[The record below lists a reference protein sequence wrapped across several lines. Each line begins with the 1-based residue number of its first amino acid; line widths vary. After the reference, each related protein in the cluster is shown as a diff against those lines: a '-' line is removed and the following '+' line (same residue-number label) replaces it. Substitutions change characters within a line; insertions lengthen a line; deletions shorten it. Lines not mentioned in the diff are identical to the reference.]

1 MGPSQFADMVYAK
14 VRSDVPVGE
23 AGSVQISSDLEKE
36 LAEAVILAEDYLLPQ
51 PLSMAEAVAAVVR
64 KSFEYTNISPKL
76 KYVVPYL
83 RNAKAA
89 YRVVGY
95 LAYQVAAR
103 QGENLA
109 SWALE
114 LTACLGRER
123 KEALERN
130 ETRPLWQLLVCLNQ
144 VSRVQLTYSDRDYL
158 LSALHDMQSFL
169 REHPHIDPGGECKW
183 KIGNMI

>member
-1 MGPSQFADMVYAK
+1 MSIYDLWAPLNLQTWCTLRFDPMYL
-14 VRSDVPVGE
+14 VGE

-64 KSFEYTNISPKL
+64 KSFEHTNILPKL
-76 KYVVPYL
+76 KCVVPYL

-109 SWALE
+109 S
-114 LTACLGRER
+114 
-123 KEALERN
+123 
-130 ETRPLWQLLVCLNQ
+130 
-144 VSRVQLTYSDRDYL
+144 
-158 LSALHDMQSFL
+158 
-169 REHPHIDPGGECKW
+169 
-183 KIGNMI
+183 